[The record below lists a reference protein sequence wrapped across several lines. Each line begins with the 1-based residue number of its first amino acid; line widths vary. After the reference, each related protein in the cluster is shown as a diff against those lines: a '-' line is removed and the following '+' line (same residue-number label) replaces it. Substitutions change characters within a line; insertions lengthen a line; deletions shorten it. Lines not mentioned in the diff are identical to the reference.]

1 MNFRIT
7 TAVTIALLLSIA
19 TCGEAATQPRE
30 VYEWLKQLQGD
41 WSLAPAERQEGR
53 ATASSTGS
61 PMAGT
66 DQVGIS
72 FKLVGRGSTLQE
84 NLLPGNEREMATM
97 YHCLDSGCSAV
108 RATHYCAKKN
118 QPEFLASMESTP
130 DRLVFECD
138 MSTELCQS
146 DDAHIHRITHELS
159 EDGAHLRSV
168 YTGFRNGQ
176 YDADTIFHFERK

>member
-1 MNFRIT
+1 MAAMST
-7 TAVTIALLLSIA
+7 LTLLGFA
-19 TCGEAATQPRE
+19 NCAAASTQPRD
-30 VYEWLKQLQGD
+30 VYEWLQQLQGD
-41 WSLAPAERQEGR
+41 WSLSAAESQEGR
-53 ATASSTGS
+53 ATANPTVSS
-61 PMAGT
+61 MLGT
-66 DQVGIS
+66 DQVAIS

-97 YHCLDSGCSAV
+97 YHCRDSGCSAV

-130 DRLVFECD
+130 DRLIFECD

-168 YTGFRNGQ
+168 YMGFRNGQ